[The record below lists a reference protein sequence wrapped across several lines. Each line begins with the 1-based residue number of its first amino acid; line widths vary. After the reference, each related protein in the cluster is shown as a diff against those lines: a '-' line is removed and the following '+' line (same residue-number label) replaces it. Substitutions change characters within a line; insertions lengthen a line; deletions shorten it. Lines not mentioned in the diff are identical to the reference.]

1 MKIGA
6 TVASILQSAKQI
18 ALVVH
23 QQPDGD
29 ALGSAVALE
38 RALPGKTTIVC
49 ATPPSPIFRRILPRF
64 TCQSQLPSNPDV
76 IVILDCSELHRTGFR
91 KQITSLAQKIPVVI
105 IDHHPSGDGHKI
117 TNLCYQRR
125 ASATA
130 ELIAEL
136 LDELRI
142 VIDAEI
148 ATALLLGLYTDTG
161 GFQHSNTSAK
171 ALQLASRLVRY
182 GGDIFTISS
191 QLHRS
196 QSVNQARLWGE
207 ILAGVE
213 INRYGLATAR
223 VSQALLTRTKA
234 AASDVLGLVNVLA
247 LANEVTAAL
256 VLVEDGSGWHGSLR
270 TRHDH
275 IDVGELAR
283 RLGGRGHRKA
293 AGFLATFG

>member
-1 MKIGA
+1 
-6 TVASILQSAKQI
+6 LY
-18 ALVVH
+18 
-23 QQPDGD
+23 
-29 ALGSAVALE
+29 
-38 RALPGKTTIVC
+38 
-49 ATPPSPIFRRILPRF
+49 
-64 TCQSQLPSNPDV
+64 
-76 IVILDCSELHRTGFR
+76 
-91 KQITSLAQKIPVVI
+91 
-105 IDHHPSGDGHKI
+105 
-117 TNLCYQRR
+117 YQRR

-191 QLHRS
+191 QLQRS
-196 QSVNQARLWGE
+196 QSVNQAHLWGE
-207 ILAGVE
+207 ILAGIE
-213 INRYGLATAR
+213 INCYGLATAR
-223 VSQALLTRTKA
+223 VSRALLARTNSSA
-234 AASDVLGLVNVLA
+234 TDVLGLVNVLA
-247 LANEVTAAL
+247 LASEATAAL
-256 VLVEDGSGWHGSLR
+256 VLVEDDSGWHGSLR
-270 TRHDH
+270 TRHAH